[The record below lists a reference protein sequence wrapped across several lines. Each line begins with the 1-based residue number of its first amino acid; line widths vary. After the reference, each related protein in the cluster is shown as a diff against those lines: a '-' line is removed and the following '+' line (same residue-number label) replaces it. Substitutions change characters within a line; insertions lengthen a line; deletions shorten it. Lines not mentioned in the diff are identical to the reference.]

1 MTVKITAT
9 LAAALGLAFAC
20 QTVAA
25 EEILIGSQLPMS
37 GALAQVGVPM
47 NEGVMVAAELFNQK
61 NTRHKIRIITV
72 DDESTPA
79 KGVAA
84 VEKLA
89 SQGVAGIV
97 GGYGSSIV
105 GPSSDA
111 ANKAGLTYIT
121 SGALDSSLTGRGLK
135 TFFRIN
141 RIDSYSQSITG
152 LIRET
157 GIKSVSIIYST
168 KGPTTEMARD
178 LEKTLP
184 AMGVKVTLHSFD
196 PALTDFK
203 PVINKIKLQDKP
215 EAIVM
220 AAYENDYVGILR
232 AAKVLRPN
240 VKAVVGTWVI
250 ASAKMAIG
258 FPDLMPGVYGPALL
272 PYPVTM
278 KNEEGKQF
286 VAAFRKMFNKE
297 PDYLAEYGY
306 VQSQLMFTAAVRAA
320 DKGTLKTGGVS
331 DEVRK
336 ASLDTLLGKMQFDD
350 KGDVIGSVA
359 MPMAQHQKGKVAIV
373 WPKAA
378 ANARMN
384 FPAVPW

>member
-1 MTVKITAT
+1 MTRKIAAT
-9 LAAALGLAFAC
+9 LAAALSLAFAC
-20 QTVAA
+20 HGAGSA
-25 EEILIGSQLPMS
+25 EILIGSQLPMS
-37 GALAQVGVPM
+37 GALAMVGVPM

-61 NTRHKIRIITV
+61 NTRHKVRIVTA

-89 SQGVAGIV
+89 SQGVVGIV

-111 ANKAGLTYIT
+111 ANKAGLAYIT

-141 RIDSYSQSITG
+141 RIDSYSQSIIG
-152 LIRET
+152 LIRDT
-157 GIKSVSIIYST
+157 GIKSVSVIYST

-178 LEKTLP
+178 LEKALA
-184 AMGVKVTLHSFD
+184 AMGVKATLHSFD
-196 PALTDFK
+196 PAMTDFK

-240 VKAVVGTWVI
+240 VKAVIGAWVI

-258 FPDLMPGVYGPALL
+258 FPELMPGVFGPALL
-272 PYPVTM
+272 PYPVEM
-278 KNEEGKQF
+278 NNDEGKEF

-297 PDYLAEYGY
+297 PDYLAEYGF

-336 ASLDTLLGKMQFDD
+336 ASLDTLMGKMQFDD
-350 KGDVIGSVA
+350 KGDVIGPVA

-378 ANARMN
+378 ANAPMS